1 MSTQAKAKKST
12 NKKRA
17 YGKKK
22 KVVTVSE
29 KPEGKKKLY
38 TKRKIYYVVE
48 DVEED
53 VEDNQDNIMV
63 LPLKKNRK
71 IISGKKIPT
80 NFSISPLENV
90 SFQSEESVMKWKYVY
105 HRRITP
111 ERELSKEALT
121 CENIV
126 DLLEDA

>member
-29 KPEGKKKLY
+29 KPEGKKKLN
-38 TKRKIYYVVE
+38 TKRKIYYVL
-48 DVEED
+48 ED
-53 VEDNQDNIMV
+53 VEDIQDNIMV

-71 IISGKKIPT
+71 IIGGKKIPT
-80 NFSISPLENV
+80 NFFVSPLENV
-90 SFQSEESVMKWKYVY
+90 SFQYEESVMKWKYVY

>member
-1 MSTQAKAKKST
+1 M
-12 NKKRA
+12 
-17 YGKKK
+17 
-22 KVVTVSE
+22 
-29 KPEGKKKLY
+29 
-38 TKRKIYYVVE
+38 VE

-63 LPLKKNRK
+63 LLLKKNRK
-71 IISGKKIPT
+71 FIGGKKIPT
-80 NFSISPLENV
+80 NFSVSPLENV